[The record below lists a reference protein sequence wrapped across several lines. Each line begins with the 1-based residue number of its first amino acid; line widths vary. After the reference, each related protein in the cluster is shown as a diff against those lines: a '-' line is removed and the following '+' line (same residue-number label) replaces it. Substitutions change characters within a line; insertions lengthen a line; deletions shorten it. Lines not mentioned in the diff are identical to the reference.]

1 MTEMNASN
9 ELNTSLDTRK
19 ELSLKAFVHTAE
31 YDAAISKYFRTQ
43 YGQDKSVLPLRYGM
57 NPHQKPA
64 QLYTTQENL
73 PLTGKYFFLY
83 CKIYIKWCGKNVIKI
98 LTNTGSF
105 FLVIV
110 LHFML

>member
-1 MTEMNASN
+1 MNASN

-19 ELSLKAFVHTAE
+19 DLSLKAFVHTAE

-64 QLYTTQENL
+64 QLYTTDDKL
-73 PLTGKYFFLY
+73 PLTGRFEI
-83 CKIYIKWCGKNVIKI
+83 C
-98 LTNTGSF
+98 TNSLRIRTF
-105 FLVIV
+105 HIWEIW
-110 LHFML
+110 MC